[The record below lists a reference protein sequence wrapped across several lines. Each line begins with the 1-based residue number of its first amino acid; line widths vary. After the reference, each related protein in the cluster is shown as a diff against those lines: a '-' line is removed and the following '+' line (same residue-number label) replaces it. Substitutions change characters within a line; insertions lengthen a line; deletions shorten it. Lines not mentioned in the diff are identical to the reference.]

1 MMFHHLGLKFTRS
14 SRKCF
19 VKSNDVVGFP
29 RRQLQQRH
37 PDQTV
42 TYHTSY
48 RLGFASGID
57 KVAENKIAEWLHQGG
72 NKEIKKGGKIK
83 AGDGGHKGT
92 AYALGLKDDYIHSKI
107 LADNNIKPD
116 SIVRRIEL
124 DKAWKEFQHEIQQSY
139 IHSGMKSLD
148 EFIIAHVRN
157 DDGKWKERFR
167 QLDQMAKKC
176 NDAILSDSMRFNGRS
191 PVQHARR
198 FNNIEVRIREA
209 IELLKEE
216 EEKS

>member
-1 MMFHHLGLKFTRS
+1 MFRLGLKSSTQS
-14 SRKCF
+14 SRKYIVTGNEVLGCLET
-19 VKSNDVVGFP
+19 
-29 RRQLQQRH
+29 RLLQRH
-37 PDQTV
+37 QHQTV
-42 TYHTSY
+42 GYHTSY

-83 AGDGGHKGT
+83 GDGGHKGT